1 MPAILLT
8 GAAGQGKTHAAIV
21 QVKQLLA
28 QKLFG
33 KIWVLLPTDLQ
44 ISTFRERLL
53 LEIGDAAHF
62 GVEFFDFY
70 DLYARLLE
78 IAEEPQRRGKG
89 TARFRILRHVL
100 NEDVGDQLTH
110 FNHIAHMP
118 GFVALL
124 ADFILELKQARIT
137 PEDFT
142 ATAKSDKDLDLA
154 AIYRDYQQ
162 LLPARDLVD
171 RDGEGWLALAP

>member
-78 IAEEPQRRGKG
+78 IAEEPQRRVQ
-89 TARFRILRHVL
+89 TRVRTRRFWAR
-100 NEDVGDQLTH
+100 
-110 FNHIAHMP
+110 P
-118 GFVALL
+118 
-124 ADFILELKQARIT
+124 
-137 PEDFT
+137 
-142 ATAKSDKDLDLA
+142 
-154 AIYRDYQQ
+154 
-162 LLPARDLVD
+162 
-171 RDGEGWLALAP
+171 GEGRERIVTFPGPPKQRGRC

>member
-21 QVKQLLA
+21 QVRQLLA

-78 IAEEPQRRGKG
+78 IAEQPQRRVKEAG
-89 TARFRILRHVL
+89 RFRVL
-100 NEDVGDQLTH
+100 GAVLAEGCEGFQPFGRLCE
-110 FNHIAHMP
+110 MP
-118 GFVALL
+118 RFVPLGAGFM
-124 ADFILELKQARIT
+124 
-137 PEDFT
+137 
-142 ATAKSDKDLDLA
+142 
-154 AIYRDYQQ
+154 
-162 LLPARDLVD
+162 
-171 RDGEGWLALAP
+171 